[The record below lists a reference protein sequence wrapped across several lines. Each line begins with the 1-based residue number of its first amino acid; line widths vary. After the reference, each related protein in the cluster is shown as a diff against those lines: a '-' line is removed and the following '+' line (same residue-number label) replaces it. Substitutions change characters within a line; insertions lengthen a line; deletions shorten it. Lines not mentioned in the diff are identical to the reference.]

1 MDNIKMQEI
10 QRKLIEFQSSLQ
22 EKATSDDGKI
32 SAMMNGRMEIT
43 DLQIPSD
50 INIHKTVPIIKE
62 VINKLIKQVSVKI
75 QENLK
80 TLSQLQ

>member
-10 QRKLIEFQSSLQ
+10 QRKLIEIQSSLE

-32 SAMMNGRMEIT
+32 SAIMNGKMEIT
-43 DLQIPSD
+43 DLQVPST
-50 INIHKTVPIIKE
+50 INFNESVPIIKD

-80 TLSQLQ
+80 TLSQIQ

>member
-1 MDNIKMQEI
+1 
-10 QRKLIEFQSSLQ
+10 
-22 EKATSDDGKI
+22 
-32 SAMMNGRMEIT
+32 MNGRMEIT
-43 DLQIPSD
+43 DFQIPSD
-50 INIHKTVPIIKE
+50 INIHKTATIIKE